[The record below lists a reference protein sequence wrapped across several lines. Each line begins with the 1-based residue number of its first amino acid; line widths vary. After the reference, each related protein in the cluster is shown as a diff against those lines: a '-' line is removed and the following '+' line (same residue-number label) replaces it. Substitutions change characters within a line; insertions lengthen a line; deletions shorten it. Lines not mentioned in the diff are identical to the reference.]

1 MKKVL
6 IIGLLFCF
14 SLFLFGCSKQTPIP
28 VQQVNCSAMG
38 YVPISD
44 ANTLVNLT
52 NKLVDITN
60 FCFAS
65 QNLTPLKHINYW
77 PEVNKSK

>member
-1 MKKVL
+1 MKKIL

-14 SLFLFGCSKQTPIP
+14 SLFLFGCTEEKQIP

-38 YVPISD
+38 YVPVND

-60 FCFAS
+60 YCFAN
-65 QNLTPLKHINYW
+65 QNLTPLNHINYW
-77 PEVNKSK
+77 PEVNKS